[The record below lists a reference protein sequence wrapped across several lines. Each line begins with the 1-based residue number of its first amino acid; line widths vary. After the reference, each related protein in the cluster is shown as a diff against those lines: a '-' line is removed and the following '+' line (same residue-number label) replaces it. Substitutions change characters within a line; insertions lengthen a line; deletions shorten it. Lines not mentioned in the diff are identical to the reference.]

1 MKHRLDCRIVQD
13 LLPLY
18 VDGLTCE
25 YTNQE
30 IEAHMAECSECAELL
45 KRMQIPEKHIAEE
58 AQVNYMKKIQKR
70 MGKWKAVSGTFAV
83 LLLSVLLLG
92 IVLYS
97 RLVPKDFED
106 VFGFEED
113 DLSYVELIDTTTFS
127 RSVLGEN
134 ELGEFTE
141 LLSNT
146 EFYYEGKYGDTF
158 EGYAYLLV
166 LTDKTKEYSI
176 DFHITEKLAIYYE
189 GKEYSVRNDEA
200 LWGWIVRN
208 VIDENGYV
216 YPDEMNQNWNLIGVP
231 ERVLSCRIPESLSKH
246 MSDEQLIEA
255 ILDSPFIIDVFVYD
269 TPAYGVKNIENY
281 CDAYAE
287 LVSRES
293 AVDTLLI
300 LVKNRNEQFKNE
312 LSAEE
317 EITNDTLACLIYYQ
331 EKFQEKLTEEDREFL
346 KEFSN
351 IIKSWEK
358 EY

>member
-58 AQVNYMKKIQKR
+58 AQVNYMKKIQKH

-176 DFHITEKLAIYYE
+176 DFHITEKLAIYYD

-200 LWGWIVRN
+200 LFGWIVRN
-208 VIDENGYV
+208 VIDENGYI
-216 YPDEMNQNWNLIGVP
+216 YPDEMNQNWSLIGIP
-231 ERVLSCRIPESLSKH
+231 ERILSCRIPESLLRH
-246 MSDEQLIEA
+246 MSDKQLIEA
-255 ILDSPFIIDVFVYD
+255 TLDFPFVIDAFVFSTYEQ
-269 TPAYGVKNIENY
+269 GVKAVEKES
-281 CDAYAE
+281 DAYAE
-287 LVSRES
+287 LISRES
-293 AVDTLLI
+293 GLESLLTYVEDRIIEQFPNQMPGEEEFHNEILSILI
-300 LVKNRNEQFKNE
+300 L
-312 LSAEE
+312 
-317 EITNDTLACLIYYQ
+317 YQ
-331 EKFQEKLTEEDREFL
+331 EKFQEELTEEDRKFVEA
-346 KEFSN
+346 FSN
-351 IIKSWEK
+351 ITSE
-358 EY
+358 

>member
-1 MKHRLDCRIVQD
+1 MNHRLDCRIVQD

-30 IEAHMAECSECAELL
+30 IEAHVAECLECAELL
-45 KRMQIPEKHIAEE
+45 KRMQTPEKHMAAEAE
-58 AQVNYMKKIQKR
+58 VNYMKKIQKR
-70 MGKWKAVSGTFAV
+70 MGKWKAASGTFAV
-83 LLLSVLLLG
+83 LLLSVILLG
-92 IVLYS
+92 VVLYS
-97 RLVPKDFED
+97 RLIPKDFED

-113 DLSYVELIDTTTFS
+113 DLSYVELVDTTTFS

-208 VIDENGYV
+208 VIDENGYI
-216 YPDEMNQNWNLIGVP
+216 YPDEMNPNWNLRGIP
-231 ERVLSCRIPESLSKH
+231 ERILSCRIPQSLLRH
-246 MSDEQLIEA
+246 MSDEQLIQA
-255 ILDSPFIIDVFVYD
+255 TLDFPFVIDVFLFS
-269 TPAYGVKNIENY
+269 TNEQGVKAVEEES
-281 CDAYAE
+281 DAYAE
-287 LVSRES
+287 LISRES
-293 AVDTLLI
+293 ALDSLLACVEKRTEQFANQLSGEEELNNEILSILI
-300 LVKNRNEQFKNE
+300 LH
-312 LSAEE
+312 
-317 EITNDTLACLIYYQ
+317 Q
-331 EKFQEKLTEEDREFL
+331 EKFQEQLTESDREFVE
-346 KEFSN
+346 EFS
-351 IIKSWEK
+351 KMTSSVE
-358 EY
+358 